1 MAFQHYAK
9 RNDDEGIKRSHA
21 NSVNWSHLTLN
32 DSVSVFLAQI
42 HHFSFNTW
50 DYTHDQLESIVS
62 LQNGQLVD
70 YPPPKFVHQ

>member
-1 MAFQHYAK
+1 LLWSIMSPTLAFSTKNRKIQMAFQHYAK

-42 HHFSFNTW
+42 HHFSFNT
-50 DYTHDQLESIVS
+50 
-62 LQNGQLVD
+62 
-70 YPPPKFVHQ
+70 